1 MRRSRVWKS
10 RSRERPRKNCCS
22 VGVLFY
28 VPANS
33 HADDQLAHLLRL
45 LPLAPRGWVLKAQ
58 RTLLDMSTREQHEAA
73 AEGMTDRDL
82 AELARELEID
92 PLFRKRFDADPVAAA
107 EAAGMREC
115 ALALDRELR
124 ELVALAERITSD
136 DVYREELDTDPVAA
150 LAAAGMPAA
159 TAEPFL
165 EAVGVPDEVLAK
177 LPEVVAH
184 QYEQMP
190 LRARLLTLLI
200 GSDAVAEK
208 IRSAA
213 RGA

>member
-1 MRRSRVWKS
+1 MRRSRVWES

-45 LPLAPRGWVLKAQ
+45 LPLAPQGWVLKAQ
-58 RTLLDMSTREQHEAA
+58 RTL
-73 AEGMTDRDL
+73 
-82 AELARELEID
+82 
-92 PLFRKRFDADPVAAA
+92 
-107 EAAGMREC
+107 
-115 ALALDRELR
+115 
-124 ELVALAERITSD
+124 
-136 DVYREELDTDPVAA
+136 
-150 LAAAGMPAA
+150 
-159 TAEPFL
+159 L